1 VRANGDFARA
11 VENLEEMI
19 AEQATKLAFGSDPGN
34 QLYPAIAGLALGA
47 GDLGLSHEGK
57 G

>member
-1 VRANGDFARA
+1 
-11 VENLEEMI
+11 MI